1 MTPLADLRDE
11 AKRLLAAAGERGLTV
26 RATGGVA
33 VGLLCPSAAREY
45 KDLDLA
51 CLSTQRQEV
60 DALFVD
66 HGYVADAEFNL
77 LQGHQRLLHHD
88 PVHNRRLDTFVD
100 RFEMCHALDLRDRL
114 ELEELT
120 LTPADL
126 LLTKLQVVET
136 GERDLVD
143 MVALLHDAEIDDE
156 RVAQVCA
163 DDWGWWRTATQTLE
177 KLERFAPDTAPR
189 VAQLRA
195 RIEAEPKSLRWRAR
209 AKVGDR
215 MRWYEEPEE
224 D

>member
-1 MTPLADLRDE
+1 MTPLADLRAE
-11 AKRLLAAAGERGLTV
+11 AKRLLAASAERGLTV

-45 KDLDLA
+45 KDLDVA

-66 HGYVADAEFNL
+66 HGYIADAEFNL

-88 PVHNRRLDTFVD
+88 PVHHRRLDTFVD

-114 ELEELT
+114 DLDELT

-143 MVALLHDAEIDDE
+143 AAALLRDAEIDDA
-156 RVAQVCA
+156 RVAEVCA
-163 DDWGWWRTATQTLE
+163 NDWGWWRTATQTLE
-177 KLERFAPDTAPR
+177 KVELFAPDTAPR

-195 RIEAEPKSLRWRAR
+195 RIDAEPKSLRWRAR
-209 AKVGDR
+209 AKIGDR
-215 MRWYEEPEE
+215 VRWYEEPEE
-224 D
+224 N